1 MHQFNH
7 NYFKTIDT
15 EEKAYILGFL
25 YTDGYNSDKQVVI
38 TQLEQD
44 VDILEKINKAL
55 DADNQIK
62 RKLQSTNNKTVC
74 QLCYSSIDMCADLT
88 NLGCFR
94 NKSLACTFPTFLDKS
109 LIRHFIRGYFDGDGC
124 VWIGKRKIMT
134 VKDKTRPS
142 GFRERIVQNVKFT
155 ITGNMTF
162 INSLQDELVQMLEFK
177 KTKLNFSKAKNANNS
192 TCDKVCTMEY
202 SGRKQMQSFYNYMYE
217 GASIWGNRKRL
228 KFEEI
233 CAFEEKSSK
242 DTQLIAGT
250 PEMVISSQAFDIE
263 EGSSTIP
270 EMGVESSDSKCQAL
284 NDTKVGEDE
293 DIVSSVVK

>member
-25 YTDGYNSDKQVVI
+25 YADGYNSDKQVVI

-62 RKLQSTNNKTVC
+62 RKLQSINNKIVC
-74 QLCYSSIDMCADLT
+74 QLCYSSIDMCTDLT

-162 INSLQDELVQMLEFK
+162 INSLQDELVQILGFK

-217 GASIWGNRKRL
+217 GASIWGNRKKL

-250 PEMVISSQAFDIE
+250 PEMVISSQASDIE

>member
-1 MHQFNH
+1 MHKFNH

-25 YTDGYNSDKQVVI
+25 YADGYNSDKQVVI
-38 TQLEQD
+38 SQLEQD

-62 RKLQSTNNKTVC
+62 RKL
-74 QLCYSSIDMCADLT
+74 DMCTDLT

-109 LIRHFIRGYFDGDGC
+109 LVRHFIRGYFDGDGC

-162 INSLQDELVQMLEFK
+162 INSLQDELVQILGFK

-192 TCDKVCTMEY
+192 TSDKVCTMEY

-233 CAFEEKSSK
+233 CAFGEKSSK

-250 PEMVISSQAFDIE
+250 PEMVISSQASDIE